1 MSARRTTT
9 SPGDQTSVLGR
20 ASLYTCVRLGVWTDS
35 ESRLKIGREKFAAL
49 AVPRSFLVGSDFC
62 VDN

>member
-1 MSARRTTT
+1 MTLAVMCWAELHLTC
-9 SPGDQTSVLGR
+9 GR
-20 ASLYTCVRLGVWTDS
+20 MGVWTDS

>member
-1 MSARRTTT
+1 MCWAE
-9 SPGDQTSVLGR
+9 LH
-20 ASLYTCVRLGVWTDS
+20 LTCVRMGMWTDS